1 MFPLQGRAGAEPAPG
16 GAFVRRADVGY
27 RREHPRALAQ
37 RVEVAEGEVRIMG
50 SKSRLLQTLVAGSG
64 VNSVPTQGLKW
75 RTG

>member
-1 MFPLQGRAGAEPAPG
+1 MFPLQGRAGAEPATG

-50 SKSRLLQTLVAGSG
+50 SKSRLLLGRRWGMAQIRCPLGD
-64 VNSVPTQGLKW
+64 
-75 RTG
+75 